1 MTYRIRIKGL
11 TAAVVTPMKHDGTV
25 NLDAIPDYAE
35 FLIRRGVDGVF
46 VNGTTGE
53 GMLMDVEER
62 KAVAQKWMDYSD
74 RLNILV
80 HVGSTSYLVSSKLA
94 SHAEEIGAKAI
105 SAMGPCFLPPQRVD
119 ELVAF
124 NRIIAASAP
133 NTPYYYYHIPGTS
146 HVNVDMVEF
155 LEKGSREIPTLSGIN
170 YTDFNTAVM
179 LDCIRFA
186 DGRFDI
192 LHGHDETLIA
202 GLGIGAS
209 GCIGTSYNI
218 TSPVFRKMIS
228 EYSCG
233 HVQEARSLQWE
244 ANKTISL
251 MNKRVNVIV
260 GAKAMLEVMGINAGP
275 CRLPVQN
282 MTKAQKQELETEMK
296 GLNILD

>member
-1 MTYRIRIKGL
+1 MTDSIKIKGL
-11 TAAVVTPMKHDGTV
+11 TAAVVTPMKQDGSV

-53 GMLMDVEER
+53 GLLMDEEER

-80 HVGSTSYLVSSKLA
+80 HVGSTSYVVARKLA
-94 SHAEEIGAKAI
+94 SHAGEIGAKAI
-105 SAMGPCFLPPQRVD
+105 SAMGPCFLPPQGVD

-124 NRIIAASAP
+124 NRLIAAAAP

-146 HVNVDMVEF
+146 HVDVDMVEF
-155 LEKGSREIPTLSGIN
+155 LDKGSKEIPNLNGIK

-186 DGRFDI
+186 GGRFDI

-218 TSPVFRKMIS
+218 TSPIFRKMIS
-228 EYSCG
+228 KYSCG
-233 HVQEARSLQWE
+233 DVQAARSLQWE

-260 GAKAMLEVMGINAGP
+260 GSKAMLEVMGIKAGP
-275 CRLPVQN
+275 CRLPIQN
-282 MTKAQKQELETEMK
+282 ITKAQSLELEAEMK